1 MRARDLARPGPA
13 ELAAAER
20 DLTIVRRQWK
30 PPEES
35 GR

>member
-1 MRARDLARPGPA
+1 MRARDVARPDA
-13 ELAAAER
+13 DELAAAER

-30 PPEES
+30 PPEEP

>member
-1 MRARDLARPGPA
+1 MRARDVARPSPA

-20 DLTIVRRQWK
+20 ELVIARRQWR
-30 PPEES
+30 PPEET

>member
-1 MRARDLARPGPA
+1 MRARDVARPTPA
-13 ELAAAER
+13 ELLAAEQ
-20 DLTIVRRQWK
+20 DLLIVRRQWK